1 MFSSCGSLLD
11 HLPGKMPF
19 DKAGIDLS
27 YDLAYFF
34 NLKNPEDQVAT
45 VFLLQNIFSAHI
57 SDRKG
62 YSSFEFTR
70 ETFV

>member
-19 DKAGIDLS
+19 DKVGIDLS
-27 YDLAYFF
+27 YDLTYFLYEF
-34 NLKNPEDQVAT
+34 
-45 VFLLQNIFSAHI
+45 FSAHI

-62 YSSFEFTR
+62 YSSFEFT
-70 ETFV
+70 